1 MQVKIHLQT
10 NLFVLKFLYGF
21 LPAAATESIGTTLME
36 EVDIKMQELL
46 VSVITPCY
54 NSEKTIEKTLS
65 SIENQTYSNI
75 EYIIIDGGSSDRTLS
90 LIEQHRDRLPK
101 NLRIISERDKG
112 IYDAM
117 NKGIHMA
124 NGSLI
129 GIVNS
134 DDWYEHDTIE
144 QAVTHYQGNS
154 YEVLYGMQRNYLGDK
169 EKAIL
174 FFHHDFLSE
183 QMITHPTC
191 FVTKGAYQALG
202 LFDLSYR
209 SAADYDLMLRFWRS
223 QKVVFTPILRVL
235 SNFRLGGM
243 SSSQKG
249 VRENAAIRCRY
260 RYISKKRYY
269 FVVAKSY
276 LYEWLHK
283 RTVHTG

>member
-1 MQVKIHLQT
+1 
-10 NLFVLKFLYGF
+10 
-21 LPAAATESIGTTLME
+21 
-36 EVDIKMQELL
+36 MQELL

-276 LYEWLHK
+276 LCEWLHK